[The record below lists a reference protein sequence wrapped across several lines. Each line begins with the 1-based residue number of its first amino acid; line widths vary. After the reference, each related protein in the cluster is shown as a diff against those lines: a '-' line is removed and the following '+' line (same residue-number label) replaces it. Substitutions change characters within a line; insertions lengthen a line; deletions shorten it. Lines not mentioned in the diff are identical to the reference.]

1 MEYIEPAGKSYRRT
15 IIALFLG
22 SFVTFADL
30 YSTQPVIPIITE
42 QYNVTP
48 AAASLTLSVATGTLA
63 VCLLIL
69 SFLSDN
75 IDRKRIMAASLVL
88 SATLSIC
95 VGFTEELYL
104 LLILRAL
111 QGAVL
116 AGFPSIAMAYINEEF
131 NPKNLGYV
139 IGIYVSGSSIG
150 GLAGRLL
157 VGTISD
163 YFTWNVAIGCLGFLS
178 LGISVLFWFLLP
190 ESKHQNRRSN
200 ISIRRLKTSISH
212 TIKNRGLIL
221 LYILGFLLMGSFVTV
236 YNYIG
241 IPLMKDPYNLSQ
253 TLLSFIFIIYLV
265 GTFSSAWMGKLADRM
280 NRTKV
285 TLSGILLM
293 GIGALLTMCDPL
305 FVKIAGLA
313 MFTFGFFGAHSIA
326 SSWVGLFA
334 HKSEKAQASSLYLL
348 FYYAGSSLIGAF
360 GGVFLQQYG
369 WFGVIGLISS
379 LLILAVLSCL
389 FIGVSY
395 QTVRGEEKESIQKI

>member
-1 MEYIEPAGKSYRRT
+1 MDYIEPAGKSYRRT

-30 YSTQPVIPIITE
+30 YSTQPVIPILTE
-42 QYNVTP
+42 QFNVSP

-69 SFLSDN
+69 SFLSDH
-75 IDRKRIMAASLVL
+75 IDRKRIMGVSLVL
-88 SATLSIC
+88 SAMLSIC
-95 VGFTEELYL
+95 VAFTEELQL
-104 LLILRAL
+104 LIILRAL

-163 YFTWNVAIGCLGFLS
+163 YFTWNAAIGCLGFLS
-178 LGISVLFWFLLP
+178 LGISMIFWFLLP
-190 ESKHQNRRSN
+190 ESKHHQRHNK
-200 ISIRRLKTSISH
+200 ISIHRLKASISH
-212 TIKNRGLIL
+212 TIQNRGLIL
-221 LYILGFLLMGSFVTV
+221 LYLLGFLLMGSFVTV

-241 IPLMKDPYNLSQ
+241 IPLTKEPYNLSQ

-305 FVKIAGLA
+305 VVKIAGLA
-313 MFTFGFFGAHSIA
+313 LFTFGFFGAHSIA
-326 SSWVGLFA
+326 SSWIGLFA

-360 GGVFLQQYG
+360 GGVFLQHGG
-369 WFGVIGLISS
+369 WFGVIGLISI
-379 LLILAVLSCL
+379 LLLLAVLSC
-389 FIGVSY
+389 FYIGVSY
-395 QTVRGEEKESIQKI
+395 QTVKIKEKESLTDI